1 MAKKEIDWEQ
11 ECTKLT
17 GELKALKDA
26 HAEQLERMAKMAEA
40 RFEEID
46 RLKKELDEVRT
57 EANNKIG
64 KLYNVHKY
72 HCEYMDTI
80 FKN

>member
-1 MAKKEIDWEQ
+1 MAKKEIDFEQ
-11 ECTKLT
+11 ECTR
-17 GELKALKDA
+17 LKETYEAKIA
-26 HAEQLERMAKMAEA
+26 NMTKMAEA